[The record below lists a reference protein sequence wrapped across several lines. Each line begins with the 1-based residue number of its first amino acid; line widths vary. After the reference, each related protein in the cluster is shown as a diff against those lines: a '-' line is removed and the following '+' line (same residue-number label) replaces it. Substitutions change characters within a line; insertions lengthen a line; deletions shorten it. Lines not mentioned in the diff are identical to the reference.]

1 MTQQTERAWGP
12 PGGAPFG
19 SPMSRPVPRRNTAM
33 LSRVADSLYWMGRY
47 MERADHVARQLD
59 VHLTIVPEQ
68 AVEAARRRRNRLI
81 ACLVRPGYPAAAIHS
96 DQDLA
101 YLLTFDEDN
110 PNSIVRCIASGRE
123 NARQVREQIN
133 SQMWEQINQLY
144 LQMQMSSMTQIWV
157 GQPHSFY
164 HGINQDVYR
173 LQGITDSRITRDQGW
188 HFVQLGR
195 YLERAAEVA
204 DMLDVDFRELY
215 ASPGRGYDVTD
226 DAVDQQTY
234 LDWVGLLR
242 GAAAY
247 EAYSKMYTANVHP
260 RYIIEFLLLNPSF
273 PYSVHF
279 AINAVQRSLE
289 VIGDATE
296 MPKAARVYRLAGRLR
311 AMLDYASVDEIME
324 SGLGAYLREIEARCA
339 EIHDAI
345 YATYI
350 TYPIADKLNRDQ

>member
-1 MTQQTERAWGP
+1 MKQPTERAWGS
-12 PGGAPFG
+12 PGSVPFG
-19 SPMSRPVPRRNTAM
+19 SPMRGQATRRNTAM

-81 ACLVRPGYPAAAIHS
+81 TCLVRPDYPAAAVHS

-195 YLERAAEVA
+195 YLERAREVA

-215 ASPGRGYDVTD
+215 ASPGHVSDVSD
-226 DAVDQQTY
+226 DAVDQRTY

-279 AINAVQRSLE
+279 AINAAQRSLE

-324 SGLGAYLREIEARCA
+324 SGLGTYLREIQARCA

-350 TYPIADKLNRDQ
+350 SYPIADKLNREQ

>member
-1 MTQQTERAWGP
+1 MTQPTERAWGS
-12 PGGAPFG
+12 PGGIRLEAREAA
-19 SPMSRPVPRRNTAM
+19 SPRRNTAM

-47 MERADHVARQLD
+47 LERADHVARQLD

-81 ACLVRPGYPAAAIHS
+81 ACLVRPDYPPAAVHS
-96 DQDLA
+96 DHDLA

-110 PNSIVRCIASGRE
+110 PSSIVRCIASGRE

-173 LQGITDSRITRDQGW
+173 FQGITDSRITRDQGW

-195 YLERAAEVA
+195 YIERASEVA
-204 DMLDVDFRELY
+204 DMLNVDFRELY
-215 ASPGRGYDVTD
+215 ASPASVCAVTD
-226 DAVDQQTY
+226 DRRPADVPR
-234 LDWVGLLR
+234 LG
-242 GAAAY
+242 GAAARCGSLRSIQQDVHRQC
-247 EAYSKMYTANVHP
+247 ATA
-260 RYIIEFLLLNPSF
+260 
-273 PYSVHF
+273 PYRRVP
-279 AINAVQRSLE
+279 AAQPVISL
-289 VIGDATE
+289 
-296 MPKAARVYRLAGRLR
+296 LR
-311 AMLDYASVDEIME
+311 AFCHQCRAAFAGGHRRRDRNAQGGARLSAGGQAAGHARLCQVDEIME
-324 SGLGAYLREIEARCA
+324 SGLGAYLLDIQARCA

-350 TYPIADKLNRDQ
+350 TYPIADKLNREQ

>member
-1 MTQQTERAWGP
+1 MTHPAERAWGS
-12 PGGAPFG
+12 PGGMPFG
-19 SPMSRPVPRRNTAM
+19 SPMNRPAPRRNTTM

-47 MERADHVARQLD
+47 IERADHVARQLD

-81 ACLVRPGYPAAAIHS
+81 ACLVRPDYPASAVHS

-144 LQMQMSSMTQIWV
+144 LQMQMSNMTQIWV

-164 HGINQDVYR
+164 HGINQDVYK

-195 YLERAAEVA
+195 YIERAAEVA

-215 ASPGRGYDVTD
+215 ASPRRVDDMAD

-260 RYIIEFLLLNPSF
+260 RHIIEFLLLNPSF

-324 SGLGAYLREIEARCA
+324 SGLDAYLRDIQARCA